1 MSTLSKECSSIN
13 FMQDKI
19 DEIKNHHA
27 WHADST
33 GTDAEIIIRGQPDMT
48 YLLRQG
54 EREDHFYLTYVK
66 NECEFTHIPFTVNPV
81 IRQWFYRN
89 CFPRFAPTLDA
100 FIPEIMHAD
109 AEDCKP
115 LVSFR

>member
-1 MSTLSKECSSIN
+1 MSTITKEFSSAD
-13 FMQDKI
+13 FMQKKV
-19 DEIKNHHA
+19 DEIKSHQA
-27 WHADST
+27 WYAGLT
-33 GTDAEIIIRGQPDMT
+33 GTDAEIIIRGQSDMT

-81 IRQWFYRN
+81 IKQWFYRN
-89 CFPRFAPTLDA
+89 FAARFASTLDA
-100 FIPEIMHAD
+100 FIPEIMHVD
-109 AEDCKP
+109 AADCKP